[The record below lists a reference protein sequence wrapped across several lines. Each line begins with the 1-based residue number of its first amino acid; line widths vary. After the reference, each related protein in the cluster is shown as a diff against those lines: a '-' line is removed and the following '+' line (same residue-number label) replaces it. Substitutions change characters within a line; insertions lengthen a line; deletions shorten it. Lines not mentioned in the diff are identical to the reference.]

1 MIQLGDFFDKVYI
14 ISLERC
20 TERRQRLLRQL
31 NEIGFYKAEIFDA
44 VDGAA
49 VGSPGYWS
57 SGDGGWGCLLSHA
70 EVARRAIKDGLSNYL
85 VFEDDAILD
94 PKFDQLFDE
103 FVRNVP
109 YSWDQFYLGG
119 EHLRVPDDMGNGIF
133 KGYDINRGHAYALSR
148 KNFSRFHSLVM
159 DHSYHGRNKY
169 KQWDHHLGV
178 AHSEG
183 LWNAYAPYRWM
194 VGQGSG
200 YSDIAHMDLL
210 DRWWD
215 YSDGEIHTFLPFVII
230 ENDGN
235 FAHVRGKYNRG
246 KVKRRK
252 GEVAKFLWPGSPLA
266 SNRLTTLA
274 ELSAR
279 KHLGLMPKSLNVI
292 AKGAFARR
300 RLPCIYAA
308 PEIIEMTK
316 RSWPGGTVRLGKLGN
331 TGEEIRNRL
340 EYMCDYPYNG
350 LLNMEARSKLP
361 R

>member
-1 MIQLGDFFDKVYI
+1 
-14 ISLERC
+14 
-20 TERRQRLLRQL
+20 
-31 NEIGFYKAEIFDA
+31 
-44 VDGAA
+44 
-49 VGSPGYWS
+49 
-57 SGDGGWGCLLSHA
+57 
-70 EVARRAIKDGLSNYL
+70 
-85 VFEDDAILD
+85 
-94 PKFDQLFDE
+94 
-103 FVRNVP
+103 
-109 YSWDQFYLGG
+109 
-119 EHLRVPDDMGNGIF
+119 
-133 KGYDINRGHAYALSR
+133 
-148 KNFSRFHSLVM
+148 M

-183 LWNAYAPYRWM
+183 LWDAYAPYRWM

-316 RSWPGGTVRLGKLGN
+316 RSWPGGTVRLG
-331 TGEEIRNRL
+331 
-340 EYMCDYPYNG
+340 
-350 LLNMEARSKLP
+350 S
-361 R
+361 